1 MKELVRIANADIP
14 GKRDIYHALCHIH
27 GVSVSF
33 SNAVC
38 SIMGL
43 NRKEKIGELSDQQ
56 LKQIEEMIKSPKTL
70 PHYLFNRRKDPG
82 TGNDL
87 HVIGTDLRLQNEFDV
102 RLMKKIKSY
111 KGMRHAY
118 GLPVRGQR
126 TRGNFRKGV
135 AVGVMK
141 KATKIAQAK
150 AGTTPEKDK
159 KK

>member
-14 GKRDIYHALCHIH
+14 GKKAIYHALRNIH

-33 SNAVC
+33 SHAVC
-38 SIMGL
+38 SVMSL
-43 NRKEKIGELSDQQ
+43 DRKQKIGDLSEQQ
-56 LKQIEEMIKSPKTL
+56 LKQIEDMIKNPTAL
-70 PHYLFNRRKDPG
+70 PHYLFNRRKDPE
-82 TGNDL
+82 TGDDR

-126 TRGNFRKGV
+126 TRGNFRKGA
-135 AVGVMK
+135 AVGVVK

>member
-14 GKRDIYHALCHIH
+14 GKKDIYHALQRIN
-27 GVSVSF
+27 GVSFSF

-38 SIMGL
+38 NAL
-43 NRKEKIGELSDQQ
+43 NIDRKRKIGDIPDQE
-56 LKQIEEMIKSPKTL
+56 LKQLEDFIKHPTTL
-70 PHYLFNRRKDPG
+70 PAFLLNRRKDLE
-82 TGNDL
+82 TGKNIHL
-87 HVIGTDLRLQNEFDV
+87 IGTDLKLQKEFDI
-102 RLMKKIKSY
+102 RLMKKVKSY

-135 AVGVMK
+135 TVGVMK
-141 KATKIAQAK
+141 KAAKIAQAK
-150 AGTTPEKDK
+150 AAPEKEK